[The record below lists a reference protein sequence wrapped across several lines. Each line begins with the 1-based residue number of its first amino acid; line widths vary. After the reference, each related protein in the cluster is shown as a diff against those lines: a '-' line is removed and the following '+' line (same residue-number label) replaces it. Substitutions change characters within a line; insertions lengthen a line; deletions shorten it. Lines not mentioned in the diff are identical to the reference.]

1 MSSIILTFAELSEI
15 KSHVIS
21 YFEKCKG
28 LRMDFF
34 ANEAPE
40 KYKDSEIQMQKRILK
55 NYI

>member
-15 KSHVIS
+15 NSHVKS
-21 YFEKCKG
+21 QFEKYKE
-28 LRMDFF
+28 LRVDFF

-40 KYKDSEIQMQKRILK
+40 KHKDSENQMQKRILK